1 MNLKIQVLM
10 DEKFT
15 ENNIENNE
23 FSLNSEDREY
33 QILTTRLKD
42 ISLTI
47 SLLEKTISK

>member
-1 MNLKIQVLM
+1 M

-23 FSLNSEDREY
+23 SMNTEERDYE
-33 QILTTRLKD
+33 ILTTRLKD
-42 ISLTI
+42 ITLTI

>member
-1 MNLKIQVLM
+1 M

-23 FSLNSEDREY
+23 FPLNSKDREY

>member
-1 MNLKIQVLM
+1 M

-23 FSLNSEDREY
+23 FSLDTEERDYE
-33 QILTTRLKD
+33 ILTTRLKE
-42 ISLTI
+42 ITLTI